1 MDFWRFDRTGLDPS
15 TVLVG
20 VYDLRLV
27 FLSFVVASV
36 AAAAALEIIERATAA
51 PTRRI
56 RSFWLITGSLA
67 MGLGVWAMHF
77 IGMLSLTLPVPM
89 TYDLSTTIV
98 SALPA
103 ILASGVAIHVLS
115 RPLRTGR
122 LISGG
127 ALMAAGIGTMHFTGM
142 EAMRGAVELYYD
154 PILFVGSPLVAFFL
168 ATAAF
173 WAEFKLSPRE
183 GPDPLVGILVGAPV
197 LAAAVCGMHYTAM
210 RAAVFQATPG
220 PTPPSSMVFTPFA
233 LSVAILVVTTLILA
247 IAVGGT
253 WVDRRLE
260 QARTTIAHLEGLLPI
275 CAWCKKIRDE
285 DGSWLDL
292 ESYIGSRSRA
302 QFSHGICAECERDF

>member
-15 TVLVG
+15 TLLVG
-20 VYDLRLV
+20 DYDLRLV

-36 AAAAALEIIERATAA
+36 AAAAALEIIERVTAA
-51 PTRRI
+51 STRRL
-56 RSFWLITGSLA
+56 RWFWLITGALA

-89 TYDLSTTIV
+89 TYDLSTTII

-115 RPLRTGR
+115 RPRETGR
-122 LISGG
+122 LIAGG

-142 EAMRGAVELYYD
+142 EAMRGAAALYYD
-154 PILFVGSPLVAFFL
+154 PVLFVGSLLVAFFL

-173 WAEFKLSPRE
+173 WAEFELSPRE
-183 GPDPLVGILVGAPV
+183 GPDPLVGILVGAPI
-197 LAAAVCGMHYTAM
+197 LGAAVCGMHYTAM
-210 RAAVFQATPG
+210 WASIFQATPG
-220 PTPPSSMVFTPFA
+220 AGTPSSPVFTPFA
-233 LSVAILVVTTLILA
+233 LSVAVLVVTTLILS

-275 CAWCKKIRDE
+275 CAWCKKIKDE
-285 DGSWLDL
+285 DGAWQDL
-292 ESYIGSRSRA
+292 EAYIRSRSRA
-302 QFSHGICAECERDF
+302 QFSHGICAQCERDF